1 MSVVTAAEFK
11 VLLQGSEIIQDI
23 EVIEPVVI
31 QAGDVVN
38 SSINLRRCDIARLT
52 MRDQTNITYF
62 GISMTRLGTF
72 SLIDCTVDQLG
83 IGGDPSSFDEI
94 KLIRVD
100 MSKLNISTIST
111 SNTLTIKRSVIDE
124 IKIDEAAIRNT
135 TIHTRANSGC
145 DLSTRSLFQNEF
157 KISGSYERILLT
169 QGKIYSLTFEKV
181 RSEQISIMEEDIAL
195 FAGNIRFNTDSLNLN
210 TVKIGLPYVT
220 PF

>member
-1 MSVVTAAEFK
+1 MSVITAAEFK

-23 EVIEPVVI
+23 EVIEPVVV
-31 QAGDVVN
+31 QSGDVVN

-52 MRDQTNITYF
+52 IRDKTNITYF
-62 GISMTRLGTF
+62 GISMTRLGAF
-72 SLIDCTVDQLG
+72 SLINCSVDELQ

-94 KLIRVD
+94 KLINVN
-100 MSKLNISTIST
+100 MSKFAISAVTG
-111 SNTLTIKRSVIDE
+111 SNTLIIKRATIEE
-124 IKIDEAAIRNT
+124 IKIDESVIRNT
-135 TIHTRANSGC
+135 TIRTRANSGC
-145 DLSTRSLFQNEF
+145 DLSTRSLQQNEF

-169 QGKIYSLTFEKV
+169 QSRIYNLIFEKV
-181 RSEQISIMEEDIAL
+181 RSEQISIMEVDMAL

>member
-1 MSVVTAAEFK
+1 
-11 VLLQGSEIIQDI
+11 
-23 EVIEPVVI
+23 
-31 QAGDVVN
+31 
-38 SSINLRRCDIARLT
+38 
-52 MRDQTNITYF
+52 
-62 GISMTRLGTF
+62 MTRLGTF